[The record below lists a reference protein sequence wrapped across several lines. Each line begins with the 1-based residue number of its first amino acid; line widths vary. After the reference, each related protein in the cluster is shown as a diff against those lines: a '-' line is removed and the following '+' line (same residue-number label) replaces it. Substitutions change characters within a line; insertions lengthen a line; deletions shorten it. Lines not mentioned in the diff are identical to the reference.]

1 MQNDISGTRIL
12 PFYVLCEESE
22 SMSTNGGIDAMNSFL
37 PELHGTFASDPLLSQ
52 LSIGVLAFSDVVEEL
67 MPLSNLRDV
76 RAITGLKARN
86 LANFG
91 EAFRQLRTI
100 ITRDVEYL
108 RTRGA
113 TVYRPVVLFITDGDS
128 TDEWE
133 SDHHLLTDINVN
145 PFAPRIIAFGA
156 AEAQPETIMKIGT
169 AGYAIANLEFDP
181 AGYVKELLYR
191 ILNAV

>member
-1 MQNDISGTRIL
+1 MQNEISGTRIL

-22 SMSTNGGIDAMNSFL
+22 SMSTNGGIDAMNSFM
-37 PELHGTFASDPLLSQ
+37 PELHGMFASDPLLSGHI
-52 LSIGVLAFSDVVEEL
+52 SIGILAFSDAVEEL
-67 MPLSNLRDV
+67 LPLSNLCDV
-76 RAITGLKARN
+76 EAIAGLKAKN

-108 RTRGA
+108 RTHGA
-113 TVYRPVVLFITDGDS
+113 TVYRAVVLFITDGDS

-133 SDHHLLTDINVN
+133 SDHHLLTDIKVN

-169 AGYAIANLEFDP
+169 AGYVIANLGLDL
-181 AGYVKELLYR
+181 AGFVKELIR
-191 ILNAV
+191 TFN

>member
-37 PELHGTFASDPLLSQ
+37 PELHGTFASDPTLSQ
-52 LSIGVLAFSDVVEEL
+52 ISIGVLAFSDVVEEL
-67 MPLSNLRDV
+67 MPLSNLCDI
-76 RAITGLKARN
+76 RALTGLKARN

-113 TVYRPVVLFITDGDS
+113 TVYRPIVLFITDGDS

-133 SDHHLLTDINVN
+133 SDHHLLTDRKIN
-145 PFAPRIIAFGA
+145 PFAPHIIAFGA

-169 AGYAIANLEFDP
+169 AGNVTANLEFDL
-181 AGYVKELLYR
+181 AGYVKELVRTLY
-191 ILNAV
+191 

>member
-1 MQNDISGTRIL
+1 
-12 PFYVLCEESE
+12 
-22 SMSTNGGIDAMNSFL
+22 MSTNGGIDAMNSFL
-37 PELHGTFASDPLLSQ
+37 LELHDMVASDPLLSGHI
-52 LSIGVLAFSDVVEEL
+52 SFGVLAFSDAVEEL
-67 MPLSNLRDV
+67 MPLSNLCDV
-76 RAITGLKARN
+76 EAIVGLKARN

-113 TVYRPVVLFITDGDS
+113 TVYRPIVLFITDGDS

-133 SDHHLLTDINVN
+133 SDHHLLTDRKIN
-145 PFAPRIIAFGA
+145 PFAPHIIAFGA

-169 AGYAIANLEFDP
+169 AGNVTANLEFGL
-181 AGYVKELLYR
+181 AGYVKELVRTLY
-191 ILNAV
+191 